1 MTIENQSEKLFGVK
15 RGVSKVLSNNA
26 DVPFVDRINN
36 YQDYPMPASNKDGT
50 VSTHLLSAELD
61 DDGIA
66 WVFPNKVLDK
76 TNNTYTT
83 YDDNFEALAIAKESG
98 NAVRFNTIK
107 EAELFSKSY
116 KNDDFNKYYNP
127 SEKER
132 GKTFEGSGANI
143 VDTAKQAYKGVLNVI
158 EESSIPLFGKDS
170 LGTDTLG
177 KVADAIPLVKSALS
191 PEDSVEKRREEI
203 EKLSQDISDRTPDNL
218 TLTQQGFRAALE
230 SAPLTAVAM
239 VTSIFGTPAAG
250 LTIMG
255 GYTGALE
262 YNEAREK
269 GKTFAQSLAY
279 GTVQG
284 SIEAFTE
291 RLGLKPLMRMFK
303 NKGDGF
309 MQDAIAYG
317 TRELIGEN
325 AAEFGQSMTAWYA
338 GLDEA
343 LMNPDL
349 SKTDKLILQAQRQYV
364 ASVAALSMSGT
375 TTTATAG
382 VRGVSS
388 QLEDNNAPKRSEG
401 WVKTRATYTRKDKD
415 GNEVEKET
423 GADVYTRIFYNNGEI
438 VPAEEVERTNSVK
451 QDNIKKAPANEDGM
465 YSKLQEAIINMRLE
479 MNNPQDVMNYFKNRA
494 VVWAEMRDSGMLT
507 FLQDSIKEGKPV
519 TRTELMKEFN
529 DNSIMKSYRRET
541 LTPSSVKE
549 TNVFDLLPESD
560 IIAIN
565 EYGLE
570 DEANRDRANGR
581 SLNEQEK
588 ENKIADTSYSMYSAI
603 VRSALNRKPFI
614 TSKFK
619 QDEDSYL
626 EQDTR
631 ERTPAI
637 VPEAITS
644 DYNKEEI
651 FDLVMKATVKA
662 NQDLITNPTSIE
674 TPREEGKK
682 ALENLLVRGKE
693 QGYVDYEDM
702 VELLPEDYLDI
713 ENVTSITKVLD
724 EIDIVVPNEKDLPT
738 DKFPLF
744 QKNKQAQIEY
754 IEKYLPE
761 DLKNDLD
768 FYAKETSE
776 KYLEQNP
783 EYTWNVDTDEFSYNV
798 TGYNGAYTL
807 TIALKADGDQP
818 AKTVLVEDIK
828 GSLEEV
834 EVRMKRYDQGNS
846 VEPVTLANSVYGDQ
860 RYNSPNFDENTY
872 KETIIVMDS
881 PDGGILKGGYPYS
894 HFSSIDN
901 TVLHLR
907 TTERIDE
914 RGKKILYIEEMQS
927 DWLEAGERVI
937 TDKSSPNYGMPEFG
951 WRDPEKF
958 KKLLTESPVNAK
970 KDLKI
975 VKESIADIKKSLK
988 KSFPSE
994 KDFKKFLFTFSKA
1007 QTSTN
1012 RQIETTLKSIYF
1024 DEEVSLQDLA
1034 NISGIGVSVTRPNEN
1049 RNESYALNGLW
1060 LVVQNADA
1068 ELYRNSDFYED
1079 TSLYNPDESN
1089 TFGQLKTRIMGKE
1102 QRLKLKKGADNQNKE
1117 RRELEKQL
1125 KTVPTMPAKEKWHEF
1140 GMRVA
1145 VNMAIEG
1152 GFDRVAWSN
1161 SDEQVRRWGEGRDK
1175 SVRYNEAAGK
1185 VIKTKVP
1192 EGVNKKMFVS
1202 LYDKKLPSYA
1212 QRLANQYNSK
1222 SGKAIID
1229 FDEKWSPE
1237 ERKKLSAKFGTDS
1250 YGNKT
1255 GVEDKYKNSYLDIS
1269 PEMVEAFKSGRVKF
1283 YRRGGLVS
1291 QEELKNAGRKIT
1303 QGMRN
1308 KKWAEYLLELER
1320 QKDKKISPGWQGY
1333 RRRYAE
1339 GGEVTN
1345 PIDGLR
1351 DYILSEIDGMKFNFA
1366 GKIAKGSII
1375 KAVNK
1380 SFADLGTNPSREQV
1394 ENLWLEQS
1402 ANLDNLNKI
1411 LKNPDN
1417 QAGIKERITDTYNK
1431 AYDSQFNLDIPTTE
1445 ATKLA
1450 ETGAVA
1456 AGGGVLGEWFN
1467 RGKNVRIPG
1476 EDKASWKTLGKDSLK
1491 QLTRSDAAF
1500 KAGKTGLSTLRPLKA
1515 FTPSMFATGPDPLT
1529 RQLVGRSASAIS
1541 KASPYLSLLNPGTA
1555 QAPSPEEM
1563 YGIEF
1568 GTPEYYSSGVS
1579 FNDSLLSNK
1588 RDRREDRINRTN
1600 KMEELRVKNAQAVA
1614 QAKAR
1619 DEAQAKQE
1627 AQQKQKTQE
1636 QKVQKQKEKTYSN
1649 VTVDNKGSKGYTGQ
1663 GSQSRAGNR
1672 TRTKPTPS
1680 RGGSRRNYGVTGKLV
1695 TGGR

>member
-1 MTIENQSEKLFGVK
+1 MTIEKQSEKLFGVK
-15 RGVSKVLSNNA
+15 RGVSQVLANNA

-83 YDDNFEALAIAKESG
+83 YDDNFEALAVAKESG
-98 NAVRFNTIK
+98 NAVRFNTIQ

-116 KNDDFNKYYNP
+116 KNDDFNKYYSP

-177 KVADAIPLVKSALS
+177 KVADAVPLVKSALS

-269 GKTFAQSLAY
+269 GKTFAQSLTY

-382 VRGVSS
+382 VRGVSF

-423 GADVYTRIFYNNGEI
+423 GADVYTRIVRNNGEI
-438 VPAEEVERTNSVK
+438 VPAEEVERTKSLK
-451 QDNIKKAPANEDGM
+451 QDSTEKAPANQDGM

-479 MNNPQDVMNYFKNRA
+479 TNNPQDVMNYFKNRA
-494 VVWAEMRDSGMLT
+494 VVWDEMRDSGMLT
-507 FLQDSIKEGKPV
+507 FLQESIKEGKPV
-519 TRTELMKEFN
+519 TKTELMKEFN

-541 LTPSSVKE
+541 LTPSSQKV
-549 TNVFDLLPESD
+549 TSVFDLLPESD

-581 SLNEQEK
+581 FLNEQEK

-619 QDEDSYL
+619 QDEASYL

-637 VPEAITS
+637 VPEAIAS

-662 NQDLITNPTSIE
+662 NQDLIKNPTSIE

-682 ALENLLVRGKE
+682 AFENLLVRGKE

-776 KYLEQNP
+776 KYLEENP

-798 TGYNGAYTL
+798 TGYNGSYTL
-807 TIALKADGDQP
+807 TVTGKAYGSQP
-818 AKTVLVEDIK
+818 AKTMLVEDIN

-834 EVRMKRYDQGNS
+834 EVRMKAYDQSNS
-846 VEPVTLANSVYGDQ
+846 VDPVSLSNSVYGDQ
-860 RYNSPNFDENTY
+860 RYNSPGFDENTY
-872 KETIIVMDS
+872 KETVIVMDS
-881 PDGGILKGGYPYS
+881 PDGGVLKGGYPYS
-894 HFSSIDN
+894 HFPSIDN

-907 TTERIDE
+907 TSEKIDE

-937 TDKSSPNYGMPEFG
+937 TDKSSPNYGMHEFG

-958 KKLLTESPVNAK
+958 RKLLTESSVNSK

-994 KDFKKFLFTFSKA
+994 KDFNKFLFTFSKA

-1012 RQIETTLKSIYF
+1012 RQIEATLKSIYF

-1034 NISGIGVSVTRPNEN
+1034 NISGIGVTVKRPNQN
-1049 RNESYALNGLW
+1049 RNDSYALNGLW
-1060 LVVQNADA
+1060 LVIQNANA
-1068 ELYRNSDFYED
+1068 ELYRNSDFYTD
-1079 TSLYNPDESN
+1079 TSLYNPDN
-1089 TFGQLKTRIMGKE
+1089 PNRQGQLERLIMSKE
-1102 QRLKLKKGADNQNKE
+1102 QKLKLKKGADNQNKE

-1125 KTVPTMPAKEKWHEF
+1125 KSVPTMPMKEKWHEF

-1152 GFDRVAWSN
+1152 GFDRVAWAN
-1161 SDEQVRRWGEGRDK
+1161 SDEQVRRWNKGRTE
-1175 SVRYNEAAGK
+1175 SARYNESAGK

-1222 SGKAIID
+1222 SGKTIID

-1237 ERKKLSAKFGTDS
+1237 ERKRLAADTKSKLIAAQ
-1250 YGNKT
+1250 
-1255 GVEDKYKNSYLDIS
+1255 KNSYLDIS

-1366 GKIAKGSII
+1366 GKLAKGSII

-1417 QAGIKERITDTYNK
+1417 QAAIKERITETYNK

-1456 AGGGVLGEWFN
+1456 AGGGVL
-1467 RGKNVRIPG
+1467 
-1476 EDKASWKTLGKDSLK
+1476 
-1491 QLTRSDAAF
+1491 
-1500 KAGKTGLSTLRPLKA
+1500 RPLLSAGTQGASRATPLLSA
-1515 FTPSMFATGPDPLT
+1515 F
-1529 RQLVGRSASAIS
+1529 V
-1541 KASPYLSLLNPGTA
+1541 PGTA
-1555 QAPSPEEM
+1555 QAPTTTEM
-1563 YGIEF
+1563 YGVEF
-1568 GTPEYYSSGVS
+1568 GTPEYYSAGVS
-1579 FNDSLLSNK
+1579 FGDSLLSNK
-1588 RDRREDRINRTN
+1588 KDKREDRINRTN

-1619 DEAQAKQE
+1619 DEAKAKQE
-1627 AQQKQKTQE
+1627 AQE
-1636 QKVQKQKEKTYSN
+1636 KQKEKTYSN

-1672 TRTKPTPS
+1672 TKTKPTPS
-1680 RGGSRRNYGVTGKLV
+1680 RGGSRRNYGVTGKRV

>member
-1 MTIENQSEKLFGVK
+1 MTIENQGEKLFGVK
-15 RGVSKVLSNNA
+15 RGVSKILADNA
-26 DVPFVDRINN
+26 DVPFIDRINN

-50 VSTHLLSAELD
+50 VSTHLLSAEID

-83 YDDNFEALAIAKESG
+83 YDDNFEAMAVAKASG
-98 NAVRFNTIK
+98 NAVRFNTIQ

-143 VDTAKQAYKGVLNVI
+143 VDTAKQAYKSTLNVI

-177 KVADAIPLVKSALS
+177 KIADAVPLVKSVLS

-203 EKLSQDISDRTPDNL
+203 EKLSQSISDRTPDNL

-239 VTSIFGTPAAG
+239 VASIFGTPATG
-250 LTIMG
+250 LSIMG

-269 GKTFAQSLAY
+269 GRTFAQSLTY

-309 MQDAIAYG
+309 MQDAVAYG

-375 TTTATAG
+375 TTATTASVKELA
-382 VRGVSS
+382 S

-415 GNEVEKET
+415 GNDIEKET
-423 GADVYTRIFYNNGEI
+423 GADVYTRIVRVNGEI
-438 VPAEEVERTNSVK
+438 VPAEEVERTKNVK
-451 QDNIKKAPANEDGM
+451 QDNTEKAPANIDGM
-465 YSKLQEAIINMRLE
+465 YSKLQEAIMNMRLE
-479 MNNPQDVMNYFKNRA
+479 INKPQDVMNYFKNRA
-494 VVWAEMRDSGMLT
+494 VVWDEMRDSGMLT

-519 TRTELMKEFN
+519 TRTELMKQFN
-529 DNSIMKSYRRET
+529 DNSLMKSYRRET
-541 LTPSSVKE
+541 LTPSSVK
-549 TNVFDLLPESD
+549 TTSVFDLIPESD
-560 IIAIN
+560 IRAIN

-570 DEANRDRANGR
+570 DEANRDRTNGR
-581 SLNEQEK
+581 TLNEQEK
-588 ENKIADTSYSMYSAI
+588 ENKIADTSYSIYSAI

-614 TSKFK
+614 SSDRK
-619 QDEDSYL
+619 QDEESYL
-626 EQDTR
+626 EQDSR
-631 ERTPAI
+631 VRTPAI
-637 VPEAITS
+637 VLESITS

-674 TPREEGKK
+674 TPTEEGKK

-738 DKFPLF
+738 DKFPLL

-768 FYAKETSE
+768 FYGKETSE
-776 KYLEQNP
+776 KYLEENP

-798 TGYNGAYTL
+798 TGYDGSYTL
-807 TIALKADGDQP
+807 TVTGKAYGDQP
-818 AKTVLVEDIK
+818 AKTMLVEDIN

-834 EVRMKRYDQGNS
+834 EVRMKRYDQSNS
-846 VEPVTLANSVYGDQ
+846 LDPISLSNSVYGDQ

-872 KETIIVMDS
+872 KETVIVMDS
-881 PDGGILKGGYPYS
+881 PDGGVLKGGYPYS
-894 HFSSIDN
+894 HFPSIDN

-907 TTERIDE
+907 TSERIDE

-937 TDKSSPNYGMPEFG
+937 TDDASPHYGMPEFG
-951 WRDPEKF
+951 WRNQEKF
-958 KKLLTESPVNAK
+958 TELLSKSAENSQRDIDIA
-970 KDLKI
+970 
-975 VKESIADIKKSLK
+975 KESIADIKKSLK
-988 KSFPSE
+988 KSFPTRE
-994 KDFKKFLFTFSKA
+994 DFHAFMFKFRRDSFATSK
-1007 QTSTN
+1007 QV
-1012 RQIETTLKSIYF
+1012 RKTLTSIYF
-1024 DEEVSLQDLA
+1024 DDEVSLQDLA
-1034 NISGIGVSVTRPNEN
+1034 NIEGVGVTVDKNPKRH
-1049 RNESYALNGLW
+1049 ESYALTGLW
-1060 LVVQNADA
+1060 LVIQNANASMYNDA
-1068 ELYRNSDFYED
+1068 AFYED
-1079 TSLYNPDESN
+1079 SSLYNPDKPN
-1089 TFGQLKTRIMGKE
+1089 RQGQLERLIMSKE
-1102 QRLKLKKGADNQNKE
+1102 QKLRLKNAADNQNKE
-1117 RRELEKQL
+1117 RRELEKHL
-1125 KTVPTMPAKEKWHEF
+1125 KAVPKMPMKEKWHEF

-1161 SDEQVRRWGEGRDK
+1161 SDEQIRRWGEGRDK
-1175 SVRYNEAAGK
+1175 SARYNKSAGK
-1185 VIKTKVP
+1185 VIITPVP

-1222 SGKAIID
+1222 SGKTIID

-1237 ERKKLSAKFGTDS
+1237 ERKRLAADTKSELIAAK
-1250 YGNKT
+1250 
-1255 GVEDKYKNSYLDIS
+1255 KNSYLDIS

-1291 QEELKNAGRKIT
+1291 KANPEWLENAGRSIA
-1303 QGMRN
+1303 QSMRN

-1366 GKIAKGSII
+1366 GKLAKGSII

-1394 ENLWLEQS
+1394 EKLWLEQS
-1402 ANLDNLNKI
+1402 ANLDNLSKI
-1411 LKNPDN
+1411 LKNPEN
-1417 QAGIKERITDTYNK
+1417 QEGIKQRITDTYNK

-1456 AGGGVLGEWFN
+1456 AGGGVL
-1467 RGKNVRIPG
+1467 
-1476 EDKASWKTLGKDSLK
+1476 
-1491 QLTRSDAAF
+1491 
-1500 KAGKTGLSTLRPLKA
+1500 RPLVSSGTQRLA
-1515 FTPSMFATGPDPLT
+1515 PL
-1529 RQLVGRSASAIS
+1529 LSAVV
-1541 KASPYLSLLNPGTA
+1541 PGTA
-1555 QAPSPEEM
+1555 QAPTTTEM
-1563 YGIEF
+1563 YGVEF
-1568 GTPEYYSSGVS
+1568 GTPEYYSAGVS
-1579 FNDSLLSNK
+1579 FGDSLLSNK
-1588 RDRREDRINRTN
+1588 KDRREDRVNRTS
-1600 KMEELRVKNAQAVA
+1600 KIEELKAKNAQAVA
-1614 QAKAR
+1614 EAKAR
-1619 DEAQAKQE
+1619 DE
-1627 AQQKQKTQE
+1627 
-1636 QKVQKQKEKTYSN
+1636 QKEEVSVPSSGPSTRG
-1649 VTVDNKGSKGYTGQ
+1649 T
-1663 GSQSRAGNR
+1663 RAGR
-1672 TRTKPTPS
+1672 TRPSSPPPRVSSGPT
-1680 RGGSRRNYGVTGKLV
+1680 RRGSRR
-1695 TGGR
+1695 GRKRPTRRLTPGR

>member
-1 MTIENQSEKLFGVK
+1 
-15 RGVSKVLSNNA
+15 
-26 DVPFVDRINN
+26 
-36 YQDYPMPASNKDGT
+36 
-50 VSTHLLSAELD
+50 
-61 DDGIA
+61 
-66 WVFPNKVLDK
+66 
-76 TNNTYTT
+76 
-83 YDDNFEALAIAKESG
+83 
-98 NAVRFNTIK
+98 
-107 EAELFSKSY
+107 
-116 KNDDFNKYYNP
+116 
-127 SEKER
+127 
-132 GKTFEGSGANI
+132 
-143 VDTAKQAYKGVLNVI
+143 
-158 EESSIPLFGKDS
+158 
-170 LGTDTLG
+170 
-177 KVADAIPLVKSALS
+177 
-191 PEDSVEKRREEI
+191 
-203 EKLSQDISDRTPDNL
+203 
-218 TLTQQGFRAALE
+218 
-230 SAPLTAVAM
+230 
-239 VTSIFGTPAAG
+239 
-250 LTIMG
+250 
-255 GYTGALE
+255 
-262 YNEAREK
+262 
-269 GKTFAQSLAY
+269 
-279 GTVQG
+279 
-284 SIEAFTE
+284 
-291 RLGLKPLMRMFK
+291 
-303 NKGDGF
+303 
-309 MQDAIAYG
+309 
-317 TRELIGEN
+317 
-325 AAEFGQSMTAWYA
+325 MTAWYA

-375 TTTATAG
+375 TTTTTAG

-423 GADVYTRIFYNNGEI
+423 GADVYTRIVYNNGEI
-438 VPAEEVERTNSVK
+438 VPAEEVERTKSLK
-451 QDNIKKAPANEDGM
+451 QDSTEKAPANQDGM
-465 YSKLQEAIINMRLE
+465 YSKLQEAIMNMRLE
-479 MNNPQDVMNYFKNRA
+479 INKPQDVMNYFKNRA
-494 VVWAEMRDSGMLT
+494 VVWDEMRDSGMLT

-519 TRTELMKEFN
+519 TRTELMKQFN
-529 DNSIMKSYRRET
+529 DNSLMESYRRET
-541 LTPSSVKE
+541 LTPSSVRA
-549 TNVFDLLPESD
+549 TSVFDLLPESD

-581 SLNEQEK
+581 ALNEQEK
-588 ENKIADTSYSMYSAI
+588 ENKIADTSYSMYSVI

-614 TSKFK
+614 SSDRK
-619 QDEDSYL
+619 QDEESYL
-626 EQDTR
+626 EQDSR
-631 ERTPAI
+631 VRTPAI

-662 NQDLITNPTSIE
+662 NQDLIKNPTTIE

-682 ALENLLVRGKE
+682 AFENLLVRGKE

-776 KYLEQNP
+776 KYLEENP

-798 TGYNGAYTL
+798 TGYNGSYTL
-807 TIALKADGDQP
+807 TVTGKAYGDQP
-818 AKTVLVEDIK
+818 AKTMLVEDIN

-834 EVRMKRYDQGNS
+834 EVRMKGYDRSNS
-846 VEPVTLANSVYGDQ
+846 IEPVTLANSVYGDQ
-860 RYNSPNFDENTY
+860 KYNSPNLDTNTY

-881 PDGGILKGGYPYS
+881 PDGGVLKGGYPYNHYS
-894 HFSSIDN
+894 TIDN

-907 TTERIDE
+907 TSERIDE

-937 TDKSSPNYGMPEFG
+937 TDESSPNYGMPEFG
-951 WRDPEKF
+951 WRDSEKF
-958 KKLLTESPVNAK
+958 RKAFTQASENSTR
-970 KDLKI
+970 DLDI
-975 VKESIADIKKSLK
+975 AKESIADIKKSLK

-994 KDFKKFLFTFSKA
+994 EAFNNFVIKFADGSKVNK
-1007 QTSTN
+1007 QV
-1012 RQIETTLKSIYF
+1012 ETTLKSIYF

-1034 NISGIGVSVTRPNEN
+1034 NISGVGVTINDKRSK
-1049 RNESYALNGLW
+1049 SYALNGLW

-1068 ELYRNSDFYED
+1068 ELYRSSNFFADA
-1079 TSLYNPDESN
+1079 SLYNPDEPN
-1089 TFGQLKTRIMGKE
+1089 THGQLKSLIMGKE
-1102 QRLKLKKGADNQNKE
+1102 QRLKLKEASKNQEKE
-1117 RRELEKQL
+1117 RIELEKQF
-1125 KTVPTMPAKEKWHEF
+1125 KSVPKMPMKAKWHEF

-1161 SDEQVRRWGEGRDK
+1161 SDEQVRRWGEGRTK
-1175 SVRYNEAAGK
+1175 SARYNEAAGK

-1308 KKWAEYLLELER
+1308 KKWAEYLLALEK
-1320 QKDKKISPGWQGY
+1320 QKEKSISPGWQGY

-1339 GGEVTN
+1339 GGEVSAN

-1351 DYILSEIDGMKFNFA
+1351 DYILSEIDGMKFNLA

-1380 SFADLGTNPSREQV
+1380 SFSNLGTNPSREQV

-1417 QAGIKERITDTYNK
+1417 QAGIKERITETYNK

-1450 ETGAVA
+1450 ETGAIA
-1456 AGGGVLGEWFN
+1456 AGGGVLGDWWN
-1467 RGKNVRIPG
+1467 KGKNVRIPG
-1476 EDKASWKTLGKDSLK
+1476 ENKASWKTLGKDSLK

-1515 FTPSMFATGPDPLT
+1515 FTPSMLATGPDPLT
-1529 RQLVGRSASAIS
+1529 RQLINRSASAIS

-1563 YGIEF
+1563 YGVEF
-1568 GTPEYYSSGVS
+1568 GTPEYYSAGVS
-1579 FNDSLLSNK
+1579 FSNSLLSNK
-1588 RDRREDRINRTN
+1588 KDRREDRINRTN
-1600 KMEELRVKNAQAVA
+1600 KMEELRVKNEQAVA
-1614 QAKAR
+1614 QAKAKEEEQAR
-1619 DEAQAKQE
+1619 QKAQAKAKE
-1627 AQQKQKTQE
+1627 EQQAKQ
-1636 QKVQKQKEKTYSN
+1636 QKQKEKTYSN

-1672 TRTKPTPS
+1672 TNPYNNTKGSGNKPRTT
-1680 RGGSRRNYGVTGKLV
+1680 GGNNPRKNYLGNKRV

>member
-1 MTIENQSEKLFGVK
+1 
-15 RGVSKVLSNNA
+15 
-26 DVPFVDRINN
+26 
-36 YQDYPMPASNKDGT
+36 
-50 VSTHLLSAELD
+50 
-61 DDGIA
+61 
-66 WVFPNKVLDK
+66 
-76 TNNTYTT
+76 
-83 YDDNFEALAIAKESG
+83 
-98 NAVRFNTIK
+98 
-107 EAELFSKSY
+107 
-116 KNDDFNKYYNP
+116 
-127 SEKER
+127 
-132 GKTFEGSGANI
+132 
-143 VDTAKQAYKGVLNVI
+143 
-158 EESSIPLFGKDS
+158 
-170 LGTDTLG
+170 
-177 KVADAIPLVKSALS
+177 
-191 PEDSVEKRREEI
+191 
-203 EKLSQDISDRTPDNL
+203 
-218 TLTQQGFRAALE
+218 
-230 SAPLTAVAM
+230 
-239 VTSIFGTPAAG
+239 
-250 LTIMG
+250 
-255 GYTGALE
+255 
-262 YNEAREK
+262 
-269 GKTFAQSLAY
+269 
-279 GTVQG
+279 
-284 SIEAFTE
+284 
-291 RLGLKPLMRMFK
+291 
-303 NKGDGF
+303 
-309 MQDAIAYG
+309 
-317 TRELIGEN
+317 
-325 AAEFGQSMTAWYA
+325 
-338 GLDEA
+338 
-343 LMNPDL
+343 
-349 SKTDKLILQAQRQYV
+349 
-364 ASVAALSMSGT
+364 
-375 TTTATAG
+375 
-382 VRGVSS
+382 
-388 QLEDNNAPKRSEG
+388 
-401 WVKTRATYTRKDKD
+401 
-415 GNEVEKET
+415 
-423 GADVYTRIFYNNGEI
+423 
-438 VPAEEVERTNSVK
+438 
-451 QDNIKKAPANEDGM
+451 M
-465 YSKLQEAIINMRLE
+465 YSKLQEAIMNMRLE
-479 MNNPQDVMNYFKNRA
+479 INKPQDVMNYFKNRA
-494 VVWAEMRDSGMLT
+494 VVWDEMRDSGMLT

-519 TRTELMKEFN
+519 TRTELMEQFN
-529 DNSIMKSYRRET
+529 DNSLMKSYRTET
-541 LTPSSVKE
+541 LTPSSVKA
-549 TNVFDLLPESD
+549 TSVFDLLPESD

-776 KYLEQNP
+776 KYLEDNP
-783 EYTWNVDTDEFSYNV
+783 EYIWNVDTDEFSYSV
-798 TGYNGAYTL
+798 TGYDGSYTL
-807 TIALKADGDQP
+807 TVTGKAYGDQP
-818 AKTVLVEDIK
+818 AKTMLVEDIN

-834 EVRMKRYDQGNS
+834 EVRMKAYDQSNS
-846 VEPVTLANSVYGDQ
+846 VDPVSLSNSVYGDQ

-872 KETIIVMDS
+872 KETVIVMDS
-881 PDGGILKGGYPYS
+881 PDGGVLKGGYPYS

-937 TDKSSPNYGMPEFG
+937 TDKSSPSYGMPEFG

-958 KKLLTESPVNAK
+958 RKLFTESSVNSK

-994 KDFKKFLFTFSKA
+994 KDFNKFMFTFSKA

-1012 RQIETTLKSIYF
+1012 RQIEETLKSIYF

-1034 NISGIGVSVTRPNEN
+1034 NISGIGVTVKRPNQN
-1049 RNESYALNGLW
+1049 RNDSYALNGLW
-1060 LVVQNADA
+1060 LVIQNANA
-1068 ELYRNSDFYED
+1068 ELYRNSDFYTD
-1079 TSLYNPDESN
+1079 TSLYNPDN
-1089 TFGQLKTRIMGKE
+1089 PNRQGQLERLIMSKE
-1102 QRLKLKKGADNQNKE
+1102 QKLKLKKGADNQNKE

-1125 KTVPTMPAKEKWHEF
+1125 KSVPTMPMKEKWHEF

-1175 SVRYNEAAGK
+1175 SARYNKSAGK
-1185 VIKTKVP
+1185 VIITPVP

-1222 SGKAIID
+1222 SGKVSIN
-1229 FDEKWSPE
+1229 FLNE
-1237 ERKKLSAKFGTDS
+1237 EGDYGASYDTDNLGLPTALKKIND
-1250 YGNKT
+1250 
-1255 GVEDKYKNSYLDIS
+1255 KNSYLDIS

-1291 QEELKNAGRKIT
+1291 KANPEWLENAGRSIA
-1303 QGMRN
+1303 QSMRN

-1366 GKIAKGSII
+1366 GKLAKGSII

-1411 LKNPDN
+1411 LKNPEN
-1417 QAGIKERITDTYNK
+1417 QEGIKQRITDTYNK

-1456 AGGGVLGEWFN
+1456 AGGGVL
-1467 RGKNVRIPG
+1467 
-1476 EDKASWKTLGKDSLK
+1476 
-1491 QLTRSDAAF
+1491 
-1500 KAGKTGLSTLRPLKA
+1500 RPLLSSGTQRLA
-1515 FTPSMFATGPDPLT
+1515 PL
-1529 RQLVGRSASAIS
+1529 LSAVV
-1541 KASPYLSLLNPGTA
+1541 PGTA
-1555 QAPSPEEM
+1555 QAPTTTEM
-1563 YGIEF
+1563 YGVEF
-1568 GTPEYYSSGVS
+1568 GTPEYYSAGVS
-1579 FNDSLLSNK
+1579 FGDSLLSNK
-1588 RDRREDRINRTN
+1588 KDRREDRINRTS
-1600 KMEELRVKNAQAVA
+1600 KIEELKAKNAQAVA
-1614 QAKAR
+1614 EAKAR
-1619 DEAQAKQE
+1619 DE
-1627 AQQKQKTQE
+1627 
-1636 QKVQKQKEKTYSN
+1636 QKEEVSVPSSGPSTRG
-1649 VTVDNKGSKGYTGQ
+1649 T
-1663 GSQSRAGNR
+1663 RAGR
-1672 TRTKPTPS
+1672 TRPS
-1680 RGGSRRNYGVTGKLV
+1680 SPPPRVSSGPPRRSSRR
-1695 TGGR
+1695 GRKRPTRRLTPGR